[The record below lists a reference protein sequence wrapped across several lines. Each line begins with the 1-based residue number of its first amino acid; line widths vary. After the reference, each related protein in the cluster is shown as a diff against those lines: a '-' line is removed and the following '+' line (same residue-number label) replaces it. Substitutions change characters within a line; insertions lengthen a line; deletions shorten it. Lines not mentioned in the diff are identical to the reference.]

1 MPPNAGVRPHA
12 RADMPLSSTLRRTAI
27 VTGAASGLGR
37 ALCVRLARD
46 GYEIAICD
54 IDLTGAAET
63 LRSVAAAGGT
73 GRVERLDV
81 TDSADW
87 ESLRERLAKD
97 WPHLDLL
104 VNNAGV
110 AVSGDV
116 GRCPL
121 DDWRWIIDANLWGVI
136 HGCHVC
142 VDWLKRNP
150 HGSHVINTASLAAIG
165 SFPGMAAYNVTK
177 AAVVSFSETLH
188 SELRR
193 HGVGVTV
200 LCPSFFPTALVDNGR
215 FVSAAERRIAQ
226 GEFKRTRL
234 TSEAVAEA
242 ALRAVA
248 RKQLY
253 VILPA
258 KARLIWWIKR
268 LSPALFFRMV
278 ALEVNRRVSGR

>member
-1 MPPNAGVRPHA
+1 MMSLPAENAP
-12 RADMPLSSTLRRTAI
+12 RRRAI

-37 ALCVRLARD
+37 ALCERLARD
-46 GYEIAICD
+46 GDEIALCD
-54 IDLTGAAET
+54 IDTVGAAQT
-63 LRSVAAAGGT
+63 LRRVEAAGGS

-81 TDSADW
+81 ADPADW
-87 ESLRERLAKD
+87 EALRARLARD
-97 WPHLDLL
+97 WPQLDLL

-121 DDWRWIIDANLWGVI
+121 DDWRWIFDANLWGVI

-142 VDWLKRNP
+142 IDWLKCNP
-150 HGSHVINTASLAAIG
+150 RGGHIINTASLAAIG

-188 SELRR
+188 LELRR

-215 FVSAAERRIAQ
+215 FSSEAERGIAR
-226 GEFKRTRL
+226 GEFERTRL
-234 TSEAVAEA
+234 TAEVVADA
-242 ALRAVA
+242 ALRAMA
-248 RKQLY
+248 RRQLY
-253 VILPA
+253 VVLPA

-268 LSPALFFRMV
+268 LSPALFFRIV
-278 ALEVNRRVSGR
+278 SREVDRRLNGR

>member
-1 MPPNAGVRPHA
+1 MKSRDAEMTNPVTAIPPDAA
-12 RADMPLSSTLRRTAI
+12 LRRTAI

-46 GYEIAICD
+46 GFLIAICD

-63 LRSVAAAGGT
+63 LASVVAAGGS
-73 GRVERLDV
+73 GRVEPLDV
-81 TDSADW
+81 ADPLAW
-87 ESLRERLAKD
+87 QSLRERLEHD
-97 WPHLDLL
+97 WPQLDLL

-110 AVSGDV
+110 VVSGDV
-116 GRCPL
+116 GRCSL
-121 DDWRWIIDANLWGVI
+121 DDWRWIVAANLWGVI

-150 HGSHVINTASLAAIG
+150 RGSYVINTSSLAAIG

-188 SELRR
+188 AELGR

-200 LCPSFFPTALVDNGR
+200 LCPSFFPTALLDNGR
-215 FVSAAERRIAQ
+215 FASPAEQRIARA
-226 GEFKRTRL
+226 EFTRTKL
-234 TSEAVAEA
+234 TAEKVADAAV
-242 ALRAVA
+242 RAMA

-253 VILPA
+253 VVLPA
-258 KARLIWWIKR
+258 KARVIWWIKR
-268 LSPALFFRMV
+268 LSPWFFFRV
-278 ALEVNRRVSGR
+278 ISHEVHRRVNAR

>member
-1 MPPNAGVRPHA
+1 M
-12 RADMPLSSTLRRTAI
+12 
-27 VTGAASGLGR
+27 GR
-37 ALCVRLARD
+37 ALCERLARD
-46 GYEIAICD
+46 GYCVAICD

-63 LRSVAAAGGT
+63 LRNVEAAGGS
-73 GRVERLDV
+73 GRVEPLDV
-81 TDSADW
+81 ADPAAW
-87 ESLRERLAKD
+87 KALRERLEHD

-116 GRCPL
+116 GRCSL
-121 DDWRWIIDANLWGVI
+121 DDWRWIVDANLWGMI

-150 HGSHVINTASLAAIG
+150 RGSHVINTSSLAAIG

-188 SELRR
+188 AELRR
-193 HGVGVTV
+193 HRVGVTV
-200 LCPSFFPTALVDNGR
+200 LCPSFFPTALLDNGR
-215 FVSAAERRIAQ
+215 FTSPAEQRIARA
-226 GEFKRTRL
+226 EFTRTKL
-234 TSEAVAEA
+234 TAEKVADAAV
-242 ALRAVA
+242 RAMA

-258 KARLIWWIKR
+258 TARVLWWIKR
-268 LSPALFFRMV
+268 LAPRLFFRII
-278 ALEVNRRVSGR
+278 ALEVNRRLNAR

>member
-1 MPPNAGVRPHA
+1 MTSSPHA
-12 RADMPLSSTLRRTAI
+12 PPARRTAI
-27 VTGAASGLGR
+27 VTGASSGLGR

-46 GYEIAICD
+46 GYLIAICD
-54 IDLTGAAET
+54 IDLAGAAET
-63 LRSVAAAGGT
+63 LRSVEAVGGT
-73 GRVERLDV
+73 GRVEALDV
-81 TDSADW
+81 ADPVAW
-87 ESLRERLAKD
+87 ETLRERLERD

-121 DDWRWIIDANLWGVI
+121 EDWRWIVAANLWGVI

-150 HGSHVINTASLAAIG
+150 AGAHIINTASLAAIG

-177 AAVVSFSETLH
+177 AAVVSFSETLY
-188 SELRR
+188 SELRSHR
-193 HGVGVTV
+193 VGVTV
-200 LCPSFFPTALVDNGR
+200 LCPSFFPTALIDNGR
-215 FVSAAERRIAQ
+215 FASAAERRIARA
-226 GEFKRTRL
+226 EFTRTGL
-234 TSEAVAEA
+234 TSEAVADA
-242 ALRAVA
+242 AVKAVA

-258 KARLIWWIKR
+258 KGRVLWWIKR
-268 LSPALFFRMV
+268 ISPRVFFRII
-278 ALEVNRRVSGR
+278 ALEVNRRVNAR